1 MFWQKPFPFTDQMKP
16 KKNRKIIIMTII
28 FGTFFSE
35 HSGPGLHLVSGRHLV
50 TSYDSSCLLCLPAHS
65 THLRKGIQK
74 NCNFSMTF
82 TIKRRTPP
90 PFMELLVTHFF
101 TPTFFFCNWILHTW
115 NGFYTWL
122 MALETPSPSLDGKSH
137 AKWPFF
143 GSHPY
148 HMGPEGVLN
157 WKKNTHLFCWC
168 QIVTNCATIPKM

>member
-1 MFWQKPFPFTDQMKP
+1 
-16 KKNRKIIIMTII
+16 MTII

-143 GSHPY
+143 GSLPYVTMLKILSYLKINTLLICMFDLLINDKILKWGSKGNINFEIEAENHPA
-148 HMGPEGVLN
+148 P
-157 WKKNTHLFCWC
+157 FS
-168 QIVTNCATIPKM
+168 